1 MKELTI
7 EATPE
12 NVDRAI
18 EFVDEMLAEYGCRM
32 KEQMAIDV
40 AVDELFANI
49 AHYAYNPETGYAT
62 VQVDVI
68 QEPMSVEITFV
79 DNGKP
84 YDPLAKVDPDTTQ
97 SIENREIGGMGILIV
112 KKAWMPWII
121 NIRTARIF
129 LLSRKTLVQNHV
141 TDFLEYS
148 FILTRSV

>member
-12 NVDRAI
+12 NVDKAI
-18 EFVDEMLAEYGCRM
+18 EFVDEMLEEYGCGM

-62 VQVDVI
+62 VKVDVI
-68 QEPMSVEITFV
+68 KDPLAVEITFV

-84 YDPLAKVDPDTTQ
+84 YDPLAKADPDTTQ
-97 SIENREIGGMGILIV
+97 SIEDREIGGMGIFIV
-112 KKAWMPWII
+112 KKSMDA
-121 NIRTARIF
+121 
-129 LLSRKTLVQNHV
+129 V
-141 TDFLEYS
+141 DYEYKDGKN
-148 FILTRSV
+148 ILTIKKIFTAE

>member
-12 NVDRAI
+12 NVDKVI
-18 EFVDEMLAEYGCRM
+18 EFVDEMLEEYGCGM

-62 VQVDVI
+62 VKVEVVED
-68 QEPMSVEITFV
+68 PLSVEITFV

-84 YDPLAKVDPDTTQ
+84 YDPLAKADPDTTQ
-97 SIENREIGGMGILIV
+97 SIEDREIGGMGILIV
-112 KKAWMPWII
+112 KKSMDA
-121 NIRTARIF
+121 
-129 LLSRKTLVQNHV
+129 V
-141 TDFLEYS
+141 DYEYKDGKN
-148 FILTRSV
+148 ILTIKKTFSTEH

>member
-12 NVDRAI
+12 NVDKAI
-18 EFVDEMLAEYGCRM
+18 EFVDEMLEKYGCGM

-62 VQVDVI
+62 VKVEVVED
-68 QEPMSVEITFV
+68 PLSVEITFV

-84 YDPLAKVDPDTTQ
+84 YDPLAKADPDTTQ
-97 SIENREIGGMGILIV
+97 SIEDREIGGMGILIV
-112 KKAWMPWII
+112 KKSMDA
-121 NIRTARIF
+121 
-129 LLSRKTLVQNHV
+129 V
-141 TDFLEYS
+141 DYEYKDGKN
-148 FILTRSV
+148 ILTIKKTFSTEH

>member
-12 NVDRAI
+12 NVDKVI
-18 EFVDEMLAEYGCRM
+18 EFVDEMLEEYGCGM

-62 VQVDVI
+62 VKVEVVED
-68 QEPMSVEITFV
+68 PLSVEITFV

-84 YDPLAKVDPDTTQ
+84 YDPLAKADPDTTQ
-97 SIENREIGGMGILIV
+97 SIEDREIGGMGILIV
-112 KKAWMPWII
+112 KKSMDA
-121 NIRTARIF
+121 
-129 LLSRKTLVQNHV
+129 V
-141 TDFLEYS
+141 DYEYKDGKN
-148 FILTRSV
+148 ILTIKKTFSTES

>member
-12 NVDRAI
+12 NVDKAI
-18 EFVDEMLAEYGCRM
+18 EFVDEMLEQYDCGM

-62 VQVDVI
+62 VKVDVVK
-68 QEPMSVEITFV
+68 EPLYVEITFV

-84 YDPLAKVDPDTTQ
+84 YDPLAKADPDTTL
-97 SIENREIGGMGILIV
+97 SVEDREIGGMGIFIV
-112 KKAWMPWII
+112 KKSMDAV
-121 NIRTARIF
+121 NY
-129 LLSRKTLVQNHV
+129 
-141 TDFLEYS
+141 EYKDGRN
-148 FILTRSV
+148 ILTIKKNL

>member
-12 NVDRAI
+12 NVDKAI
-18 EFVDEMLAEYGCRM
+18 GFVDEMLKEYGCGM

-62 VQVDVI
+62 VKVDVI
-68 QEPMSVEITFV
+68 KEPLSVEITFV

-84 YDPLAKVDPDTTQ
+84 YDPLAKADPDT
-97 SIENREIGGMGILIV
+97 SLSVEDREIGGLGILIV
-112 KKAWMPWII
+112 KKSMDA
-121 NIRTARIF
+121 
-129 LLSRKTLVQNHV
+129 V
-141 TDFLEYS
+141 DYEYKDGKN
-148 FILTRSV
+148 ILTIKKTFSTEH

>member
-12 NVDRAI
+12 NVDKAI
-18 EFVDEMLAEYGCRM
+18 EFVDEMLEEYGCGM

-62 VQVDVI
+62 VKVEVVED
-68 QEPMSVEITFV
+68 PLSVEITFV

-84 YDPLAKVDPDTTQ
+84 YDPLAKADPDTTQ
-97 SIENREIGGMGILIV
+97 SIEDRKIGGMGILIV
-112 KKAWMPWII
+112 KKSMDA
-121 NIRTARIF
+121 
-129 LLSRKTLVQNHV
+129 V
-141 TDFLEYS
+141 DYEYKDG
-148 FILTRSV
+148 ILQST

>member
-12 NVDRAI
+12 NVDKVI
-18 EFVDEMLAEYGCRM
+18 EFVDEMLEEYGCGM

-62 VQVDVI
+62 VKVEVVED
-68 QEPMSVEITFV
+68 PLSVEITFV

-84 YDPLAKVDPDTTQ
+84 YDPLAKADPDTTQ
-97 SIENREIGGMGILIV
+97 SIEDREIGGMGILIV
-112 KKAWMPWII
+112 KKSMD
-121 NIRTARIF
+121 
-129 LLSRKTLVQNHV
+129 VV
-141 TDFLEYS
+141 DYEYKDGKN
-148 FILTRSV
+148 ILTIKKTFSTEH

>member
-12 NVDRAI
+12 NVDKVI
-18 EFVDEMLAEYGCRM
+18 EFVDEMLEEYGCGM

-62 VQVDVI
+62 VKVNVVED
-68 QEPMSVEITFV
+68 PLSVEITFV

-84 YDPLAKVDPDTTQ
+84 YDPLAKADPDTTQ
-97 SIENREIGGMGILIV
+97 SIEDREIGGMGILIV
-112 KKAWMPWII
+112 KKSMDAVDYEYKDGK
-121 NIRTARIF
+121 NI
-129 LLSRKTLVQNHV
+129 LSIKKTFSTEH
-141 TDFLEYS
+141 
-148 FILTRSV
+148 